1 MNLTRKQ
8 ELLLI
13 DLGLRWLLEH
23 LPSNVVSSDGEI
35 LPKEKKVSKPKR
47 KKRKWSPEQHKKF
60 ARTMKKIWKERKE
73 ENQPK
78 Q

>member
-8 ELLLI
+8 ELVLI

-23 LPSNVVSSDGEI
+23 LPQNVVASDGEI
-35 LPKEKKVSKPKR
+35 LPKKKKVSKVKR

-60 ARTMKKIWKERKE
+60 ANTMKKVWERRKKE
-73 ENQPK
+73 QPK